1 MRDSFLGSIPGKNA
15 AEYEVIIVIEP
26 GLLFEIMEMLQ
37 AEETSSTSQ
46 LNELMMASQ
55 TTLLSQEPRGIS
67 EDVTELKGTFLI
79 NLEGGD
85 IREESSYK
93 VIVMT
98 TTKEKCPRCWK
109 YTAESSDTLCPRCA
123 EVVKGSRTSVCV
135 DGFLSKNLLTG
146 LSRGLDGLFTVL
158 ERNPRL
164 RMSPS
169 QSYKCFCVTR

>member
-1 MRDSFLGSIPGKNA
+1 MESACAMRDSFLGSIPGKNA

-55 TTLLSQEPRGIS
+55 TTLLAQEPRERTAGDI
-67 EDVTELKGTFLI
+67 ELTGTFVI

-93 VIVMT
+93 VIVVPT
-98 TTKEKCPRCWK
+98 AREKCPRCWK
-109 YTAESSDTLCPRCA
+109 HTSETADALCPRCA
-123 EVVKGSRTSVCV
+123 EVIGAK
-135 DGFLSKNLLTG
+135 
-146 LSRGLDGLFTVL
+146 
-158 ERNPRL
+158 
-164 RMSPS
+164 
-169 QSYKCFCVTR
+169 